1 MRILIVGAGGI
12 GATYGAHL
20 LEAGHAV
27 TLVARG
33 EHLNAMR
40 EVGLEVRHE
49 EFRFAGRVDAIDEDQ
64 LLAERHVSD
73 FDVVILTFKAQ
84 ATEPW
89 LAKAE
94 AWLGLGDAP
103 LLSLQNGVDNE
114 PAIARC
120 VGSARTYGGLA
131 VRIGG
136 HVERPG
142 LVVATGPAQVVM
154 GVWPD
159 AERGEADPNFLRR
172 LEVAFQDAGVPARI
186 TEHIAVELWRK
197 LMINVAVNPL
207 SALTGMDTRSLTH
220 DPAFAPAVRALME
233 ETCAVGA
240 ADGVSLG
247 ERDVQEMFDLIRGFD
262 AIKTSMLVDREK
274 GRELELEGITGAV
287 LRRAAD
293 YGIATPV
300 TALVHGLLERD
311 VDEDAVR
318 RTELP

>member
-1 MRILIVGAGGI
+1 MRLLIVGAGGI

-20 LEAGHAV
+20 LEAGHDV

-49 EFRFAGRVDAIDEDQ
+49 AFHFVGPVDAIDEDR
-64 LLAERHVSD
+64 LLAERRVAD
-73 FDVVILTFKAQ
+73 FDVVILTFKSQ

-89 LAKAE
+89 LTKAE
-94 AWLGLGDAP
+94 AWLWLGDTP

-114 PAIARC
+114 PAIDRS
-120 VGSARTYGGLA
+120 VGVARTYGGLA

-136 HVERPG
+136 HVEHPG

-159 AERGEADPNFLRR
+159 AVTGEADPDFLHR
-172 LEVAFQDAGVPARI
+172 LQTAFQDAGIPTRT

-220 DPAFAPAVRALME
+220 DPAFAPAVRALMQ

-247 ERDVQEMFDLIRGFD
+247 EHDVQEMFDLIRGFD
-262 AIKTSMLVDREK
+262 PIKTSMLVDREK
-274 GRELELEGITGAV
+274 GRPLELEGITGAV

-293 YGIATPV
+293 HDIDTPV
-300 TALVHGLLERD
+300 TALVHGLLER
-311 VDEDAVR
+311 AIG
-318 RTELP
+318 

>member
-33 EHLNAMR
+33 EHLNAML

-64 LLAERHVSD
+64 LLAERRVAD
-73 FDVVILTFKAQ
+73 FDVVILTFKSQ
-84 ATEPW
+84 ASEP
-89 LAKAE
+89 
-94 AWLGLGDAP
+94 WLGLGDAP

-114 PAIARC
+114 PAIARS
-120 VGSARTYGGLA
+120 VGLERTYGGLA

-159 AERGEADPNFLRR
+159 ADHGEADPNLLRR

-247 ERDVQEMFDLIRGFD
+247 KRDVQEMFDLIRGFD

-300 TALVHGLLERD
+300 TALVHGLLER
-311 VDEDAVR
+311 A
-318 RTELP
+318 LG